1 MFYEVVPVG
10 KIGKLIYFSDD
21 SLLPGQIVLVTLG
34 KRTLPAIVYKK
45 VAQPNFKCKK
55 ILQVLY
61 SKPIPTH
68 LLKIIDFF
76 DKYYLTLPGATAS
89 LLLPKGVEKR
99 RRKTEHLFGKIN
111 KSSKDS
117 LTPPIPLNPHQKNA
131 LIALQEAPGATKLLH
146 GVTGSGKTNIYLK
159 MAENALKQQ
168 KSIIVLVPEIAL
180 TSQLIQVFNQFF
192 KDNITLIHSKQTE
205 AERHLI
211 FNSLLE
217 SDSPKIIIGPR
228 SALFAPLNNIG
239 LIIIDEEHDYAYY
252 QENSPRYSTVRI
264 ASFMAKT
271 LNIPL
276 ILGSATPT
284 IEDYYLAKQ
293 HNSLITLNQKA
304 KSAKKPI
311 INVID
316 LKNRDN
322 FTRNHYFSNSL
333 LESISDNL
341 KNHQQT
347 LIFHNRRGS
356 SPLTICEYCG
366 TEIVCPNCF
375 LPLTLHA
382 DQYELVCHTCN
393 HHEKVPTN
401 CPNCRQIGMIH
412 KGFGTKLLETELKK
426 LFPQAKIARFDA
438 DNKKTES
445 LEAIYDVVKDGKI
458 DILVGTQTL
467 AKGLDLPKLA
477 TVGIVQADAG
487 LSLPDYSA
495 EERTF
500 QLLTQVIGRVGR
512 GHITNTNVFIQ
523 TYRPEH
529 QIIKYAVEEN
539 YLEFYN
545 YIISER
551 KKSGFPPFRFI
562 AKLEITLKTESLALK
577 KVRSTIAEL
586 TKAQNLVV
594 SPPIPTFHE
603 RTIHGYTW
611 QIIIRAKSRTALLKT
626 CQNLDPNFKIILDPP
641 SLL

>member
-1 MFYEVVPVG
+1 M
-10 KIGKLIYFSDD
+10 
-21 SLLPGQIVLVTLG
+21 
-34 KRTLPAIVYKK
+34 
-45 VAQPNFKCKK
+45 
-55 ILQVLY
+55 
-61 SKPIPTH
+61 
-68 LLKIIDFF
+68 
-76 DKYYLTLPGATAS
+76 
-89 LLLPKGVEKR
+89 
-99 RRKTEHLFGKIN
+99 
-111 KSSKDS
+111 
-117 LTPPIPLNPHQKNA
+117 
-131 LIALQEAPGATKLLH
+131 
-146 GVTGSGKTNIYLK
+146 
-159 MAENALKQQ
+159 
-168 KSIIVLVPEIAL
+168 
-180 TSQLIQVFNQFF
+180 
-192 KDNITLIHSKQTE
+192 
-205 AERHLI
+205 
-211 FNSLLE
+211 
-217 SDSPKIIIGPR
+217 
-228 SALFAPLNNIG
+228 
-239 LIIIDEEHDYAYY
+239 
-252 QENSPRYSTVRI
+252 
-264 ASFMAKT
+264 
-271 LNIPL
+271 
-276 ILGSATPT
+276 GSATPT

-356 SPLTICEYCG
+356 SPLTICEHCG

-401 CPNCRQIGMIH
+401 CPNCHQIGMIH

-586 TKAQNLVV
+586 TKTQNLVV